1 MPASASNDSLDSRF
15 EGFVMMKGHAIAVVC
30 FGMLVA
36 VDHEVYGGQH
46 TSQVLQML
54 QQIRFAFGL

>member
-1 MPASASNDSLDSRF
+1 
-15 EGFVMMKGHAIAVVC
+15 MMKDLAIAVVC

>member
-1 MPASASNDSLDSRF
+1 
-15 EGFVMMKGHAIAVVC
+15 MMKGLAIAVVC

-36 VDHEVYGGQH
+36 VDHEVYGDQYTG
-46 TSQVLQML
+46 QVLQML